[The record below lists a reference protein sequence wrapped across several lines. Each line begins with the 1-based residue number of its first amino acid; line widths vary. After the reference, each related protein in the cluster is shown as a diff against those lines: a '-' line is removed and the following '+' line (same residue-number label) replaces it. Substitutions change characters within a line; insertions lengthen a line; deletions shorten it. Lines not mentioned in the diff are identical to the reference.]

1 MGFIQILLTDT
12 KQNSTIAIKTHS
24 GMLSPMK
31 IQSTD
36 AHSPEPVNIFIMAW
50 FNGSVSKRYW
60 RPGPHS
66 GTLSGGND

>member
-1 MGFIQILLTDT
+1 MGFIQILLTDP
-12 KQNSTIAIKTHS
+12 KQNSTIAIRTHS

-50 FNGSVSKRYW
+50 FNGSVSKR
-60 RPGPHS
+60 
-66 GTLSGGND
+66 